1 MLCRCSPTLSSGA
14 AELDGACTSG
24 TTIFSKEHEMFALCP
39 EEFSTVTGTFYA
51 DGGGGSGG
59 MCVDNYQHE
68 R

>member
-1 MLCRCSPTLSSGA
+1 MVPAL
-14 AELDGACTSG
+14 ESG